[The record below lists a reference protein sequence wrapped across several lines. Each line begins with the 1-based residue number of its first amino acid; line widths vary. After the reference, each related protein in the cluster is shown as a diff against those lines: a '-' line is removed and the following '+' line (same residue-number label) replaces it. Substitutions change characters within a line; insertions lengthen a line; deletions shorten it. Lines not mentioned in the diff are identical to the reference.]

1 MSVTASRKLLR
12 RRRRALSPTERR
24 TASDAARLTVIKQPE
39 YLLAR
44 RLAFYMA
51 SDGELDPDGLMTL
64 AANDDKIC
72 YLPVMSDRLLRWRSA
87 PLIFQ
92 QFDPLSDTLVVNRFG
107 ILEPAYNPTA
117 VIRPEMLD
125 VIFMPLVGF
134 DRHGNRLGMG
144 QGFYDRTLAHLQRRF
159 RRPKLIGLAFSLQEV
174 ERIDRQPWDIGLD
187 AVVTEE
193 GWIVANQSPRPAPPH

>member
-1 MSVTASRKLLR
+1 MSVTASRKQLR
-12 RRRRALSPTERR
+12 HRRRALPPAERQ
-24 TASDAARLTVIKQPE
+24 AAADAARVTIIKRPE
-39 YLLAR
+39 YLLAQ

-51 SDGELDPDGLMTL
+51 SDGELDPDGLMNL
-64 AANDDKIC
+64 AASDGKIC
-72 YLPVMSDRLLRWRSA
+72 YLPVMSDRLLKWRFA
-87 PLIFQ
+87 PLVFQ
-92 QFDPLSDTLVVNRFG
+92 RFDPLSETLVVNRFG
-107 ILEPAYNPTA
+107 ILEPAYNPAA

-159 RRPKLIGLAFSLQEV
+159 RRPKLIGLAFGLQEV
-174 ERIDRQPWDIGLD
+174 EQIASQPWDIGLD

-193 GWIVANQSPRPAPPH
+193 GWIVANQSPGPAPPH